1 VAPLFVIKL
10 AAVVEP
16 FAIVVPAAVV
26 DPAAIVDPALIVD
39 PAAIVGPAAVVDPFA
54 VVDPAA
60 IVEPALV
67 VGASTRGTVGAA
79 AVKGVQKLL
88 LQIPVQH
95 GSPVERHG
103 DPALMQVAPPPAE
116 TQTPDGQKNPGLHCN
131 EYSKTISNVSL
142 RNFELRKKTPYF
154 DSQPGTLTT
163 YTCMVAALTAHRYG
177 AFRSS
182 RTFRVYC
189 GSANYRRNSEQL
201 EDSAEHGVGQ
211 IERLSTTKRAREM
224 CFAFARQPWA
234 EFPRA
239 VCIPFCMSPV
249 YNMSLNVFI
258 SPVYSVSHMPT

>member
-1 VAPLFVIKL
+1 LFVITL
-10 AAVVEP
+10 VAVVDP
-16 FAIVVPAAVV
+16 FAIVDPAAVV

-39 PAAIVGPAAVVDPFA
+39 PAAIVGPAAVVDP
-54 VVDPAA
+54 AA

-79 AVKGVQKLL
+79 AVEDVQKLL

-116 TQTPDGQKNPGLHCN
+116 TQTPDGQKNPGLHWN
-131 EYSKTISNVSL
+131 EFSKTTSNVSL
-142 RNFELRKKTPYF
+142 RNFELRQKALYF

-182 RTFRVYC
+182 RTFRVYS
-189 GSANYRRNSEQL
+189 GSAKYRRDSEQL

-211 IERLSTTKRAREM
+211 VERLSTTKRARKM

-239 VCIPFCMSPV
+239 VCIPFCMSTV